1 MLISGS
7 WDKTIRVHDLYARG
21 SKEGSGGD
29 SMLHNSEI
37 TALAVHDNQLAAATM
52 GGEVV
57 VWDLA
62 ET

>member
-1 MLISGS
+1 
-7 WDKTIRVHDLYARG
+7 
-21 SKEGSGGD
+21 
-29 SMLHNSEI
+29 MLHNSEI